1 MAQDTK
7 NAHIL
12 RSLSI
17 NMDRKSFL
25 LLSMALFITKEP
37 ISNTKPLD
45 MKDKHNFHI
54 YLHEFAHKLNQVR
67 SNEFYRSI

>member
-7 NAHIL
+7 NVHIL
-12 RSLSI
+12 RSLNI
-17 NMDRKSFL
+17 RMNRKSFL
-25 LLSMALFITKEP
+25 LLSMALFTAKEP

-54 YLHEFAHKLNQVR
+54 YLHEMAHKLNQVR
-67 SNEFYRSI
+67 PYEFYRSF